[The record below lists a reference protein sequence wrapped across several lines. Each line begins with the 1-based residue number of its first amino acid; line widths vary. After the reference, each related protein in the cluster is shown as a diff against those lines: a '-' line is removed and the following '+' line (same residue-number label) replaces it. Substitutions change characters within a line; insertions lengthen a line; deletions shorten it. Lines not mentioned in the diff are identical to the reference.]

1 MEHTC
6 TATQTSQITSI
17 HQVDARCL
25 LPYTQLS
32 YLSGLNMLEHA
43 YNVAQTGH
51 AIQILRIQLTLHQ
64 LDARYLQYHTT
75 WSNILESAGIHLV
88 RPLQNV

>member
-32 YLSGLNMLEHA
+32 YLSGLNMLEHV

-51 AIQILRIQLTLHQ
+51 AIQILRIHPTLHQ
-64 LDARYLQYHTT
+64 LDARYLQYHTQT
-75 WSNILESAGIHLV
+75 QLELYDLNLNSY
-88 RPLQNV
+88 NVVFR

>member
-51 AIQILRIQLTLHQ
+51 AYISLLMLH
-64 LDARYLQYHTT
+64 RYLESTQLYINLMQDIY
-75 WSNILESAGIHLV
+75 NITLRLNLNYMI
-88 RPLQNV
+88 

>member
-6 TATQTSQITSI
+6 TATQTSQKTSI

-25 LPYTQLS
+25 LSYTQLS

-43 YNVAQTGH
+43 YYVAQTGH
-51 AIQILRIQLTLHQ
+51 AIQILRIHPTLHQ

-75 WSNILESAGIHLV
+75 GSNILESAGIHLV

>member
-43 YNVAQTGH
+43 YNVAETGH
-51 AIQILRIQLTLHQ
+51 AYNAAQILYVHPTLHQ
-64 LDARYLQYHTT
+64 LDARCL
-75 WSNILESAGIHLV
+75 
-88 RPLQNV
+88 